1 MIVWRAGGILFLA
14 LAALSGCGHNP
25 NSAAVNAADAITA
38 ERARLDMAY
47 LASDELMGRN
57 TPSPQLDS
65 AAAYIARKF
74 ARSGLRPAGGSY
86 LQPVKLNIVAL
97 GEKNGLRIRQGGREI
112 PYEIK
117 KDFVPFEM
125 TASGEVRSS
134 VVFAGYGISAPEYAY
149 DDYAAIDVRGKIA
162 LVLRHEPGEDD
173 TASVFKGKVLTSH
186 ANVDTKVRVAKEHGA
201 IGVLV
206 VTDPLNHTMLT
217 PRGFPWP
224 SLSKTI
230 PHDALPTT
238 LGADESSK
246 IPVVQVGESVI
257 AQLFGSVDS
266 LKAIQAAIDGSQKP
280 NSFPMRGTEVWLQTS
295 TRIKEMVANNVVGYL
310 EGSDPVLKNQLV
322 VVGAHYD
329 HVGHTKQRPGGE
341 DSIYNGADDNASGT
355 VALLGVANGLG
366 ALRDRPKRSLL
377 LIAFAGEEKG
387 LFGSESYARN
397 PLFPLDSTVAMLN
410 MDMVGRNSLDSLQ
423 LIGGSLAPDL
433 LRISMEENAQV
444 GFTLEDA
451 KLGFG
456 GSDHMSFTKR
466 KVPSLFYHSGLHP
479 EYHQVTDEAK
489 LINNEKVARTA
500 KLVFLVAFR
509 VANEPARPRYVGQPV
524 SLLP

>member
-1 MIVWRAGGILFLA
+1 MIFWRSVPALLILASLF
-14 LAALSGCGHNP
+14 GCGHNP
-25 NSAAVNAADAITA
+25 NAAAVNAADAITA
-38 ERARLDMAY
+38 EKARADMAY
-47 LASDELMGRN
+47 LASDQLMGRN
-57 TPSPQLDS
+57 TPSPQLDT

-74 ARSGLRPAGGSY
+74 ARAGLRPLGGSH
-86 LQPVKLNIVAL
+86 LQQVKLNVVAL
-97 GEKNGLRIRQGGREI
+97 GEKNGLRIRTGGKQAS
-112 PYEIK
+112 YEIK

-125 TASGEVRSS
+125 TASGEVRASL
-134 VVFAGYGISAPEYAY
+134 VFAGYGITAPEYSY
-149 DDYAAIDVRGKIA
+149 DDYAGVDVRGKIV

-173 TASVFKGKVLTSH
+173 TASIFKGRTLTSH

-201 IGVLV
+201 VGVLV
-206 VTDPLNHTMLT
+206 VNDPLNHTLLT

-230 PHDALPTT
+230 PHDALPIT

-266 LKAIQAAIDGSQKP
+266 LRAVQAAIDGAVTP
-280 NSFPMRGTEVWLQTS
+280 RSFSLQGTEVWIQTS
-295 TRIKEMVANNVVGYL
+295 TRIKEMPANNVVGFL
-310 EGSDPVLKNQLV
+310 EGSDPLLKNQLV

-329 HVGHTKQRPGGE
+329 HVGYVKGRPAGE

-355 VALLGVANGLG
+355 VALLGVAYGLG
-366 ALRDRPKRSLL
+366 ALRDRPRRSIL

-387 LFGSESYARN
+387 LFGSEYYARN
-397 PLFPLDSTVAMLN
+397 PLVPLDSTVAMLN
-410 MDMVGRNSLDSLQ
+410 MDMVGRNSIDSLQ
-423 LIGGSLAPDL
+423 LIGGASAPDL
-433 LRISMEENAQV
+433 MRISVEENARV
-444 GFTLEDA
+444 GFLLEDA
-451 KLGFG
+451 RLSFG

-479 EYHQVTDEAK
+479 EYHKVTDEAQ
-489 LINNEKVARTA
+489 LINDEKVARTA
-500 KLVFLVAFR
+500 RLVFLVALR
-509 VANEPARPRYVGQPV
+509 VASEPTPPRFVGQPG